1 VTRRRDIQRHLVSL
15 GEIRD
20 IMGAMRN
27 LALLETR
34 KLARAAQTQGRVV
47 QTVRRALQSVA
58 AQCTGPAPGSEKAG
72 DLVIAVG
79 SERGFCG
86 DFNRALLDA
95 LSSGEFPPDA
105 PLIVIGQRLSARLPA
120 ERQPAA
126 VLAGPTTV
134 EEVPQL
140 IVSLVH
146 AIGEVG
152 RADAGNLP
160 LRPWVLH
167 HSGQEGVK
175 STCLDPGGLPAADAG
190 AVSWPMRINL
200 PVDELFLR
208 LAEHFLYAALYEA
221 FYGSLMAENE
231 RRIRHM
237 ESALKRLDEQS
248 GNLRRRR
255 NELRQEEIT
264 EEIEEITMTTR
275 LAERDVR
282 FTRAGRGSG
291 TRSGTSAAI
300 PERQGR

>member
-34 KLARAAQTQGRVV
+34 KLNRAAQTQGRVV

-58 AQCTGPAPGSEKAG
+58 LRSTGPGEGPAG
-72 DLVIAVG
+72 DLLIAVG

-95 LSSGEFPPDA
+95 LSSGEFPPES
-105 PLIVIGQRLSARLPA
+105 PLIVIGQRLSTRLPA
-120 ERQPAA
+120 GRRPAA
-126 VLAGPTTV
+126 ILAGPTTV

-152 RADAGNLP
+152 RAGPGNLA

-167 HSGQEGVK
+167 HSAQEGVK
-175 STCLDPGGLPAADAG
+175 STCLDPGRLPAADAS
-190 AVSWPMRINL
+190 AVSRPMRINL
-200 PVDELFLR
+200 PVEELFLR

-248 GNLRRRR
+248 VSLRRRR

-275 LAERDVR
+275 LAEGDVR
-282 FTRAGRGSG
+282 FSSAGMGSG
-291 TRSGTSAAI
+291 TRRGTPAAA
-300 PERQGR
+300 PAGQGR